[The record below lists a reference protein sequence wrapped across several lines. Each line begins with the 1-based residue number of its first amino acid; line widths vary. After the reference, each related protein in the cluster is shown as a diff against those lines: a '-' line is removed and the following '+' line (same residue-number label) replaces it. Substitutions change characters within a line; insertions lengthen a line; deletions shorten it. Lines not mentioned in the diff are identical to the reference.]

1 MKINCCWL
9 YAISK
14 YGYPPSIAD
23 TQRALGEMAALGFN
37 AVELEGVREE
47 NLRAVWAA
55 RADLQMRCD
64 DLGLRVINFCPV
76 LPDLVSADPSRR
88 RAALD
93 LFRLAVEVASFFGAP
108 MVQVNSYAPPVEFIS
123 QTPYGETL
131 EFSRQ
136 FDVRIPDGFAW
147 ERTWATLV
155 EATRRCTA
163 IARDAGLL
171 LCLEPR
177 VGELVSNTDALLR
190 LSQQVDDPGFGV
202 VRNSASEFSTCTP
215 PTTTAA
221 TTSTW
226 RRAAAPWTG
235 RGCSGGCAVT
245 ASMVTWGSTSA
256 TCPISTLSI
265 ERDWPSCAMRS
276 TGRRGSPPAR
286 GHHDRRTGN
295 VFVADSSHIE
305 VFQVLGELLE
315 RNLE

>member
-23 TQRALGEMAALGFN
+23 TQRALGEMAALGFD

-202 VRNSASEFSTCTP
+202 VLDTGHLHAQKEILPLSVEKLGQRILYVHASDNDGRDNEHL
-215 PTTTAA
+215 
-221 TTSTW
+221 
-226 RRAAAPWTG
+226 APG
-235 RGCSGGCAVT
+235 RGTVDWKGLFGGLRRNGFDGYVGLDIGHVPDLDAQYREGLAFVRDAIDRAEGITPRSG
-245 ASMVTWGSTSA
+245 
-256 TCPISTLSI
+256 
-265 ERDWPSCAMRS
+265 
-276 TGRRGSPPAR
+276 PP
-286 GHHDRRTGN
+286 
-295 VFVADSSHIE
+295 
-305 VFQVLGELLE
+305 
-315 RNLE
+315 